1 VPEESNLV
9 CMSTVEI
16 SLRQQAEFEQYLK
29 HWNEA
34 RETREQQ
41 RRDPGSYV
49 SYSSFQKLLAAPQ
62 RFDAVPGVWR
72 LTPAGTEV
80 VLGGGERLEID
91 GQVVTGTQSFPPVT
105 EREFRRVAKNGGVIL
120 ELSRRGGQDL
130 LRTLDPAFGERLI
143 AQYDHTPAYPPALK
157 WIVSGEFVPFVDLR
171 PTEVPG
177 TIGDIIH
184 VHPAVGEVFFQLG
197 GADQR
202 LLLLGRD
209 TAHAQ
214 QPGTAFA
221 TFTDVTSGS
230 ATDPLGRSIEVE
242 HLGTRGPVTVDF
254 NFARNIQRPYTRFAP
269 CPLAPAGNH
278 LDVAIEAGEQLPVFN
293 R

>member
-1 VPEESNLV
+1 
-9 CMSTVEI
+9 MSTVEI
-16 SLRQQAEFEQYLK
+16 SQPQQAGFEDYLK
-29 HWNEA
+29 RWNEA
-34 RETREQQ
+34 LETREQQ
-41 RRDPGSYV
+41 RRDPSSYL
-49 SYSSFQKLLAAPQ
+49 SYSSFQKLLAEPQ
-62 RFDAVPGVWR
+62 RFDAVPGAWR

-80 VLGGGERLEID
+80 VLGGGESLEVN
-91 GQVVTGTQSFPPVT
+91 GQVVTGTQSFAPVS
-105 EREFRRVAKNGGVIL
+105 EREFRRVARNGDVTL
-120 ELSRRGGQDL
+120 ELSRRGGQYL

-143 AQYDHTPAYPPALK
+143 ARYSHTPAYTPALK
-157 WIVSGEFVPFVDLR
+157 WIIQGEFVPFGELR
-171 PTEVPG
+171 PTEVPA
-177 TIGDIIH
+177 TIGDIVH
-184 VHPAVGEVFFQLG
+184 VHPAVGEVFFQLNG
-197 GADQR
+197 TDQR

-221 TFTDVTSGS
+221 TFTDATSGS
-230 ATDPLGRSIEVE
+230 ATDPHGRSVEVD

-278 LDVAIEAGEQLPVFN
+278 LDVAVEAGEQLPVFK